1 MEEKYDIFLS
11 YRRNDKDGHSNVDT
25 ARAICYEFRAHGF
38 KVFFDF
44 EKCTDGYFSTRILP
58 AIRTCKF
65 FVLVLTKDAL
75 SRCVNEK
82 DWVRRE
88 IEEAI
93 SYERKIIPVSP
104 DGEFPGWPSDLPKSL
119 TPLMANEGGL
129 QVSTIHRDASF
140 KSDIKLLIDQRMG
153 GSSRTVGIKK
163 YSVGIGSGLI
173 IAALLTFFVM
183 NGKNKESEEG
193 MLDSV
198 VLDSTLVE
206 SSQKED
212 FGIDS
217 KTLEKEEKQNNSVQL
232 NKKKDAE
239 KKKVTV
245 SEKDSDAK
253 KSSNTEELATTLIS
267 YDSNVKV
274 KEENINVKVKEE
286 NIVDKE
292 TKTSPSP
299 MPITSNS
306 DYKKARDLF
315 NSGNYKQALKLFES
329 IKGSGVSEP
338 NLDWYI
344 EACKK
349 KI

>member
-25 ARAICYEFRAHGF
+25 ARAICYEFRAHGY

-93 SYERKIIPVSP
+93 SYDRKIIPVSP

-163 YSVGIGSGLI
+163 YSIGISSVLI

-183 NGKNKESEEG
+183 NGKNKASEEG
-193 MLDSV
+193 VLDSV
-198 VLDSTLVE
+198 VIDSTVVE
-206 SSQKED
+206 SSQTGD

-217 KTLEKEEKQNNSVQL
+217 KIPEKEEKQISSVQL

-245 SEKDSDAK
+245 SEKESDTK
-253 KSSNTEELATTLIS
+253 KSSSAEELATTNTS

-274 KEENINVKVKEE
+274 KEENI
-286 NIVDKE
+286 VDKE
-292 TKTSPSP
+292 AKTPPSP
-299 MPITSNS
+299 KPITSNS